1 MATLTVEDIIPLG
14 LEPAAGTAVS
24 SEDTFTDD
32 GLERTFVE
40 VTNGGGSPINVT
52 VPDVTTSVNVPGV
65 GAVTPGDRVIAVTN
79 GERRLI
85 GPFPSAY
92 RTNAGLVT
100 LQFSGTTSVT
110 ANVFRLAKVG

>member
-1 MATLTVEDIIPLG
+1 MATLTVQDIIPTG
-14 LEPAAGTAVS
+14 LEPAAAAAVS

-40 VTNGGGSPINVT
+40 VTNGGGAPINCT
-52 VPDVTTSVNVPGV
+52 VPDVTTSVFVQGV
-65 GAVTPGDRVIAVTN
+65 GTLTPGDKVVAVTN

-85 GPFPSAY
+85 GPFPAAY

-100 LQFSGTTSVT
+100 LQFSGTSSVT
-110 ANVFRLAKVG
+110 VSVFRLPKAG